1 MSFDSE
7 GLGLQTGPLGL
18 IRSLIHERT
27 GVYFDDDRCD
37 TLADRLAPRVIE
49 RGFESLL
56 DYYYLLKYDEAASDE
71 WGNVMDALAVP
82 ETYFWREIEQ
92 LEAVARIVVPRVLAA
107 RGHAVVWS
115 VPCASGEEPLTLA
128 MLLDRAGLLAD
139 GRVALRAADASPAAV
154 RAAERGVYRER
165 SFRALPGGMRE
176 RYFSREGDAWR
187 VDPALARRVE
197 WSMLNLMSEADTRRL
212 AGADVIVCRNVFIYF
227 SDASMQ
233 KVVETFADRMATP
246 GYLAVGAS
254 ESLLRVTRRFE
265 LDEIGGSFIY
275 VKR

>member
-7 GLGLQTGPLGL
+7 GLGLPTGPIGL

-27 GVYFDDDRCD
+27 GVYFDDSRCD

-49 RGFESLL
+49 RGFDSLL
-56 DYYYLLKYDEAASDE
+56 DYYYLLKYDERAVDE

-92 LEAVARIVVPRVLAA
+92 LQSLVRIVVPHVLAA
-107 RGHAVVWS
+107 KGRAIVWS

-128 MLLDRAGLLAD
+128 MLLDEAGLLSG
-139 GRVALRAADASPAAV
+139 GRVLLRAADASPAAV
-154 RAAERGVYRER
+154 RAAERGLYRER
-165 SFRALPGGMRE
+165 SFRALPPQMRD
-176 RYFSREGDAWR
+176 RYFTREGELWR
-187 VDPALARRVE
+187 VNRALVDRIE
-197 WSMLNLMSEADTRRL
+197 WSTLNLMSEIDTRRL
-212 AGADVIVCRNVFIYF
+212 SGADVIVCRNVFIYF
-227 SDASMQ
+227 SDTSM
-233 KVVETFADRMATP
+233 KTVVETFAERMATP

-254 ESLLRVTRRFE
+254 ESLLRVTRRFDLE
-265 LDEIGGSFIY
+265 EIGGSFIY

>member
-7 GLGLQTGPLGL
+7 GLGLPTGPLGL

-27 GVYFDDDRCD
+27 GVFFDDARCD

-49 RGFESLL
+49 CGFDSLL
-56 DYYYLLKYDEAASDE
+56 DYYYLLKYDERASDE
-71 WGNVMDALAVP
+71 WGSVMDALAVP

-92 LEAVARIVVPRVLAA
+92 LQVIAQMVVPRVLAA
-107 RGHAVVWS
+107 KPRAIVWS

-128 MLLDRAGLLAD
+128 MLLDRAGLLAG
-139 GRVALRAADASPAAV
+139 GRVSLRAADASPAAV
-154 RAAERGVYRER
+154 RAAQRGTYRER
-165 SFRALPGGMRE
+165 SFRALPSDMRD
-176 RYFSREGDAWR
+176 RYFTREAELSR
-187 VDPALARRVE
+187 VDRSLVDRIE
-197 WSMLNLMSEADTRRL
+197 WSTMNLMSDMDTLQL

-227 SDASMQ
+227 SDASMK
-233 KVVETFADRMATP
+233 KVVETFTERMSTP

-254 ESLLRVTRRFE
+254 ESLLRVTRRFDLE
-265 LDEIGGSFIY
+265 EIGGSFLY

>member
-7 GLGLQTGPLGL
+7 GLGLPTGPLGL

-27 GVYFDDDRCD
+27 GVYFDDSRCD

-56 DYYYLLKYDEAASDE
+56 DYYYLLKYDERAADE

-92 LEAVARIVVPRVLAA
+92 LESLVRIVVPHVLAA
-107 RGHAVVWS
+107 KGRAIVWS

-128 MLLDRAGLLAD
+128 MLLDDAGLLSG
-139 GRVALRAADASPAAV
+139 GRVLLRAADASPAAV
-154 RAAERGVYRER
+154 RAAQRGLYRER
-165 SFRALPGGMRE
+165 SFRALPPQMRD
-176 RYFSREGDAWR
+176 RYFTREGELWR
-187 VDPALARRVE
+187 VNRALVDRIE
-197 WSMLNLMSEADTRRL
+197 WSTLNLMSEIDTRRL
-212 AGADVIVCRNVFIYF
+212 SGADVIVCRNVFIYF
-227 SDASMQ
+227 SDTSM
-233 KVVETFADRMATP
+233 KTVVETFAERMATP

-254 ESLLRVTRRFE
+254 ESLLRVTRRFDLE
-265 LDEIGGSFIY
+265 EIGGSFIY

>member
-7 GLGLQTGPLGL
+7 GLGLPTGALGL

-27 GVYFDDDRCD
+27 GVFFDDARCD

-49 RGFESLL
+49 CGFDSLL
-56 DYYYLLKYDEAASDE
+56 DYYYLLKYDERASDE
-71 WGNVMDALAVP
+71 WGSVMDALAVP

-92 LEAVARIVVPRVLAA
+92 LEAIAQMVVPRVLASKPRA
-107 RGHAVVWS
+107 IVWS

-128 MLLDRAGLLAD
+128 MLLDRAGLLAG
-139 GRVALRAADASPAAV
+139 GRVSLRAADASPAAV
-154 RAAERGVYRER
+154 RAAQRGLYRER
-165 SFRALPGGMRE
+165 SFRALPSEMRD
-176 RYFSREGDAWR
+176 RYFTREGELSR
-187 VDPALARRVE
+187 VDRSLVERIE
-197 WSMLNLMSEADTRRL
+197 WSTMNLMSDMDTLQL

-227 SDASMQ
+227 SDASMK
-233 KVVETFADRMATP
+233 KVVETFGARMSTP

-254 ESLLRVTRRFE
+254 ESLLRVTRRFDLE
-265 LDEIGGSFIY
+265 EIGGSFIY

>member
-7 GLGLQTGPLGL
+7 GLGLPTGPLGL

-27 GVYFDDDRCD
+27 GVFFDDDRCD